1 MGRFGI
7 ISVAVRFGMGAAIFR
22 MDAMRKEGWAMPVKC
37 PQCGTENLD
46 GALFCDECGA
56 SLAQSSV
63 AEPSAAPEGTPP
75 AAPAEASAP
84 TPAAPPA
91 VGVVKCPS
99 CQHENPADAR
109 FCENCGAALAPP
121 PPVPEGAPVAVLVL
135 EGGLELPLD
144 FSRGEVLVG
153 RADPVSRVFPDVDLT
168 PHGGYDA
175 GVSRRHCRLFRQGEQ
190 FFVEDLGS
198 TNGTKLN
205 GQAIPPNQPRPLKDG
220 DTLELG
226 LLRLTFKIRQGA

>member
-1 MGRFGI
+1 
-7 ISVAVRFGMGAAIFR
+7 
-22 MDAMRKEGWAMPVKC
+22 MPVKC
-37 PQCGTENLD
+37 PHCGTENLD

-56 SLAQSSV
+56 SLTPTAA
-63 AEPSAAPEGTPP
+63 AEPSAAPAPTPSAP
-75 AAPAEASAP
+75 AAPSA
-84 TPAAPPA
+84 
-91 VGVVKCPS
+91 GVVKCPS

-109 FCENCGAALAPP
+109 FCENCGATLAPAP
-121 PPVPEGAPVAVLVL
+121 GVAPLPAAVPAVALVL
-135 EGGLELPLD
+135 ESGAELPLD
-144 FSRGEVLVG
+144 FSKGEVLVG

-175 GVSRRHCRLFRQGEQ
+175 GVSRRHCRLFHQGEQ

-205 GQAIPPNQPRPLKDG
+205 GQALPPNQPRPIKDG
-220 DTLELG
+220 DILELG

>member
-1 MGRFGI
+1 
-7 ISVAVRFGMGAAIFR
+7 
-22 MDAMRKEGWAMPVKC
+22 MPVKC
-37 PQCGTENLD
+37 PHCGTENLD

-56 SLAQSSV
+56 SLAPTAA
-63 AEPSAAPEGTPP
+63 AEPSAAPAPTPSAPSVEEPAP
-75 AAPAEASAP
+75 AAPSA
-84 TPAAPPA
+84 
-91 VGVVKCPS
+91 GMVKCPS

-109 FCENCGAALAPP
+109 FCENCGAALAPAPGVAP
-121 PPVPEGAPVAVLVL
+121 PPEAVAPPPTAVPAVALVL
-135 EGGLELPLD
+135 ESGVELPLD
-144 FSRGEVLVG
+144 FSKGEVLIG

-205 GQAIPPNQPRPLKDG
+205 GQAIPPNQPRPLRDG

-226 LLRLTFKIRQGA
+226 LLRLTFKVRQGA